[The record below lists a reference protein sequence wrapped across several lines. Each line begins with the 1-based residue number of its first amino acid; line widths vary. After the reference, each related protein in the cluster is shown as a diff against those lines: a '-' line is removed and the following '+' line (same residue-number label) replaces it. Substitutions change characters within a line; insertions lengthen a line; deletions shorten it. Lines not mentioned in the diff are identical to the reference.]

1 MARRFIDDGW
11 SVKALHRR
19 IMLSDT
25 YQMGGTWNEPAAT
38 LDPDNRLL
46 WRFPRQRLDAESL
59 RDAVLAVSGKLDR
72 TMGGSL
78 LEGANRGY
86 VRGYPNGSYDK
97 YDYPRRSVY
106 LPVIRS
112 MLYDVFQAFD
122 FADPSTPNGERA
134 ATTVAPQALFML
146 NGKLMADQSR
156 QLAKRLLDSDRD
168 DAAKVRQLYERGF
181 GRPSTGSETTR
192 ALAFVRRLEG
202 ELTGQADAERRLRA
216 WQSLCRAVLS
226 ANEFVYVE

>member
-1 MARRFIDDGW
+1 
-11 SVKALHRR
+11 
-19 IMLSDT
+19 LSDM
-25 YQMGGTWNEPAAT
+25 YQTAGTWNETAAA

-59 RDAVLAVSGKLDR
+59 RDALLAVGGNLDR

-78 LEGANRGY
+78 LEGANRSY
-86 VRGYPNGSYDK
+86 VRGYPNGAYEK

-122 FADPSTPNGERA
+122 FADPSTPNGERT

-146 NGKLMADQSR
+146 NGKLLADQSR
-156 QLAKRLLDSDRD
+156 QLAKRLLDSGRD
-168 DAAKVRQLYERGF
+168 DPGKVQELYERAF
-181 GRPSTGSETTR
+181 GRPP
-192 ALAFVRRLEG
+192 
-202 ELTGQADAERRLRA
+202 AE
-216 WQSLCRAVLS
+216 
-226 ANEFVYVE
+226 